1 MAEIEFV
8 DQTMRDGQQSLWGMR
23 MQAGMALPITPYID
37 QVGYRVVDLT
47 GSSMF
52 EVLIK
57 YCREDPWVGLDLL
70 INSMPNSRVR
80 AGMRANACVT
90 FAVTPDAIMDLWVRR
105 LAAHGIRS
113 YWIYDVLYNIDKMHR
128 LAKVA
133 KESGAEVAAAINFTM
148 SPAHTDEYFAARAA
162 ELSASPDVDTI
173 LIYDT
178 AGSLMP
184 ERVAS
189 VVSSIRSGANGK
201 PIEIHSHNITG
212 LSPITYLEA
221 VKHGV
226 TILHTA
232 SRPLANGASMPSTEI
247 MIRNLDLLGHTHS
260 LDTELLDTIA
270 EHFARIGRTYGFQLG
285 VPNEFDLSAYE
296 HQIPGGMTGTLRNQ
310 LIQHRMADRLDDVLN
325 ETAIVRRELGY
336 PGMMTPFSQLVGTQ
350 AVLNIVTGQ
359 RYSVIP
365 DEVIKYAVGHYG
377 KPVAPIE
384 LDILDRISAAPRYKD
399 ILENPPAQPTLEE
412 LRREYGDISDDELL
426 LRAVVPIHDIDRMR
440 ASGPI
445 RLDFPTLSSPE
456 LNFVHELMQLS
467 KSKTLELLME
477 NASVELGR

>member
-1 MAEIEFV
+1 
-8 DQTMRDGQQSLWGMR
+8 
-23 MQAGMALPITPYID
+23 
-37 QVGYRVVDLT
+37 
-47 GSSMF
+47 
-52 EVLIK
+52 
-57 YCREDPWVGLDLL
+57 
-70 INSMPNSRVR
+70 
-80 AGMRANACVT
+80 
-90 FAVTPDAIMDLWVRR
+90 
-105 LAAHGIRS
+105 
-113 YWIYDVLYNIDKMHR
+113 
-128 LAKVA
+128 
-133 KESGAEVAAAINFTM
+133 
-148 SPAHTDEYFAARAA
+148 
-162 ELSASPDVDTI
+162 
-173 LIYDT
+173 
-178 AGSLMP
+178 
-184 ERVAS
+184 VAS

-247 MIRNLDLLGHTHS
+247 MLRNLDLLGHTHS
-260 LDTELLDTIA
+260 LDTDLLEVIA
-270 EHFARIGRTYGFQLG
+270 EHFTRVGTTYGFQLG

-325 ETAIVRRELGY
+325 ETAVVRKELGY

-384 LDILDRISAAPRYKD
+384 LDILDRISTAPRYKD
-399 ILENPPAQPTLEE
+399 IVENPPAQPTLEE
-412 LRREYGDISDDELL
+412 LRHEYGDISDDELL
-426 LRAVVPIHDIDRMR
+426 LQAVVPIHDIDRMR
-440 ASGPI
+440 ASGSI

-456 LNFVHELMQLS
+456 LNFVRELMQLTRA
-467 KSKTLELLME
+467 KKLELLME
-477 NASVELGR
+477 NASIELER